1 MKPERLMRRWRR
13 RHRQLVGTLPLL
25 LRRARKRGEG
35 EDVHQLRVVLRRLRL
50 SVRLGK
56 GEFGEES
63 VARLRAWAATVS
75 HATSPVRDLDIAIE
89 WLRAAKASP
98 ALVQECEQVRDRVWR
113 RRQPELR
120 PLPRGLLVPL
130 ASPGRSAKAE
140 SRIRRRQRRLE
151 ARYREQLRR
160 ELPVFFR
167 LSESE
172 RHEFRRVVRW
182 WRYLRELAL
191 PKRKLSKD
199 PRLRALFEVQ
209 EALGGIQNLALVDEA
224 LRKLTPSEELGELKR
239 LLSRQQQ
246 IQVARAR
253 QSLSSL
259 RSKL

>member
-1 MKPERLMRRWRR
+1 MKSERLMRRWRR
-13 RHRQLVGTLPLL
+13 RHRQLVGALPLL
-25 LRRARKRGEG
+25 LRRARNRGEG
-35 EDVHQLRVVLRRLRL
+35 DEVHQLRVVLRRLRL

-56 GEFGEES
+56 GGFGEET
-63 VARLRAWAATVS
+63 VARLRAWAATIS

-113 RRQPELR
+113 RRRLR
-120 PLPRGLLVPL
+120 LRSLPRGLLVPL
-130 ASPGRSAKAE
+130 ASPGGSVKAE

-151 ARYREQLRR
+151 ARYREQMRR
-160 ELPVFFR
+160 ELPIFFH
-167 LSESE
+167 LGEPE

-199 PRLRALFEVQ
+199 TRLRALFEVQ
-209 EALGGIQNLALVDEA
+209 EALGGIQNLALVDAA
-224 LRKLTPSEELGELKR
+224 LRKLTPSEELGELRR

-246 IQVARAR
+246 LQTAKAR
-253 QSLSSL
+253 QSLTFL
-259 RSKL
+259 KSKL